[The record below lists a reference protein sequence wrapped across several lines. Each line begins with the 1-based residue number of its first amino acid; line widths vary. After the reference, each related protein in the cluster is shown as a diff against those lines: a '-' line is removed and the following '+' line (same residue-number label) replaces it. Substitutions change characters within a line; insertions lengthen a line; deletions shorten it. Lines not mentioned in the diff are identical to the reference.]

1 MEKLKYKKVGR
12 RLEVMQPRIKIKSEL
27 PFGKYTI
34 PDQSKRS
41 FTVVID
47 LYSLSFINEEYVGEG
62 RGLNREGNLINF
74 LPLKRRGL
82 L

>member
-1 MEKLKYKKVGR
+1 M
-12 RLEVMQPRIKIKSEL
+12 
-27 PFGKYTI
+27 
-34 PDQSKRS
+34 
-41 FTVVID
+41 ID

-82 L
+82 LEGGAYLRGAQPSFI